1 MEGKLFLLDKA
12 TPPPT
17 PRSEIF
23 AFDLQRFDGQ
33 EIIWK
38 IGSSG
43 TQTTGDFSAFKTAV
57 EAASSNVSLMSDLTL
72 ESDLNIKKRIDICP
86 STTGLTLDLAGHE
99 ISLDSNIAG
108 GWPVININANNF
120 TVNDGEILK
129 LTVKDSSTDKTG
141 KITIIDDYPAIWIG
155 GNGTENSAQLV
166 INGGTLSATGFSVMG
181 NGQAKSF
188 GTNIEIN
195 GGNLIA
201 TSESGAGI
209 YHPQVGKLTIN
220 GGTITG
226 MTGIEIRAGEL
237 NVTGGTIQ
245 AGSYD
250 DDGQFVPATVYT
262 SNPNASGS
270 TSSGVGITVAQHTTT
285 QQIQVNIREEEGKK
299 INISGVNS
307 LAVTNPQDNNG
318 KAPTTGSVTATIDGG
333 TFTSTKKGTDS
344 STEGNAILADN
355 TNVVITVN
363 DGKLDGDVTV
373 NKNEASPSTTNE
385 STVVVAGG
393 ETTGKVQV
401 VETTDTGEVEKEG
414 DNSLKVMGTA
424 KVTNAESAKKYVAAG
439 YTINDDGTT
448 EESPGNGWKGRT
460 SPSSTYDFVVGTA
473 SILSASLVSDQNLL
487 KYDSTNRLI
496 GVPSKNYKWKD
507 ADSEKLYYLATHT
520 TSGGAV
526 TISPEGRQLVS
537 DDEYKP
543 DVRITGTGFI
553 DSKIISLTTS
563 DAASLGIKVDATD
576 NNLAYIIGG
585 EGKDSIK
592 AGARNTTLDGGA
604 NDDTLE
610 GGSGDDLFIYTAG
623 NDVIANYTHGTDT
636 VSLSAGTAPVDFGN
650 VNFDG
655 TNLALTVNGADALTF
670 KSATDGSVTK
680 DGIVYSYQGH
690 AGGGMN
696 YIAIDKGGATPEHGI
711 SLGSAY
717 NEARFNG
724 TTAAHENYATI
735 DARNVTNA
743 IRIIG
748 NDNNNYIVAGIGGG
762 TLEGGEGHDTIY
774 GGAGAASLT
783 LNGGE
788 GDDSLIGGNGYNV
801 FVYTEGSDSI
811 SGYREGNLVTVRGS
825 SIDLENAGFSSK
837 DNNIM
842 LDFGGTDSL
851 TFVNGGAVASGISVQ
866 SGRNTYVY
874 KQNSI
879 ARNNDAI
886 TLTSEFADSIFGP
899 DIYDTV
905 NAVAVGKAIS
915 IVGNDNNNVIFGS
928 SLGGGLFGGKG
939 NDKLDVT
946 ERGDGKNFVFQYT
959 EGKDTVSGFVAGNDK
974 LDITAE
980 RLGEISKAK
989 SSKSDTRLAFTFDK
1003 SNVLTFTNEDE
1014 VNSVS
1019 INGGGFL
1026 TKDGVVSIP
1035 GDSAANSFTLFE
1047 RARGR
1052 IDLTEAPYAGTE
1064 IKEVNAG
1071 KVKKQS
1077 VTLVG
1082 GTGGGQFTFAEN
1094 NKKKDQFEYNGG
1106 NVTISGYEAGK
1117 DRLDLNTAAL
1127 GTFSVSSIS
1136 GGNVSLTTG
1145 LGTVVLE
1152 GMKEKEVLL
1161 HHAESKRNSF
1171 TKMVFKD
1178 TGVILNKEKR
1188 PTAATVSGN
1197 YNASADTTV
1206 KKIFVADGA
1215 DNISITAGD
1224 RNKTTLDASAA
1235 NGVSLIGGAKND
1247 KLIGNTSTVAGAG
1260 DTFIYAKGGKDIIQN
1275 YSSNDQIS
1283 LGDFAS
1289 SLTSAKINA
1298 GKRSIKFKF
1307 SNKNALTVKPT
1318 KGSTLDGALNISGL
1332 EGYTYAKNAIVSLG
1346 NGASGGNASLTSEF
1360 NGSYRLKDSG
1370 VNNVDGSRVEKNLT
1384 YRGTSADETLSGGTK
1399 KTTFK
1404 GGGGNDAFT
1413 GGSGND
1419 IFFYAKGDNGNAT
1432 IADFDY
1438 TKDKLKIASGTIT
1451 KITVNGG
1458 AIEFDMNNGRKN
1470 SANIGSFK
1478 INSSATYTGVNKTQG
1493 NFDPNSTLIKANNTY
1508 YWFAKESG
1516 TDASGESYAQGAL
1529 ITTVSKVSKSDTT
1542 GYAVIDLGYSSNLVN
1557 AGVATKVSD
1566 TFNNLKPTLS
1576 SSQNQEG

>member
-1 MEGKLFLLDKA
+1 MFWGTGD
-12 TPPPT
+12 PT
-17 PRSEIF
+17 KFSTLI
-23 AFDLQRFDGQ
+23 
-33 EIIWK
+33 
-38 IGSSG
+38 IGSEDGTDTIKISG
-43 TQTTGDFSAFKTAV
+43 Q
-57 EAASSNVSLMSDLTL
+57 SSGISGNGSENQGEGTDITINKGVT
-72 ESDLNIKKRIDICP
+72 IK
-86 STTGLTLDLAGHE
+86 G
-99 ISLDSNIAG
+99 
-108 GWPVININANNF
+108 
-120 TVNDGEILK
+120 
-129 LTVKDSSTDKTG
+129 TG
-141 KITIIDDYPAIWIG
+141 KHTNDELLADPKKASLGIYNPQEGI
-155 GNGTENSAQLV
+155 LR
-166 INGGTLSATGFSVMG
+166 INGGD
-181 NGQAKSF
+181 
-188 GTNIEIN
+188 I
-195 GGNLIA
+195 
-201 TSESGAGI
+201 SGE
-209 YHPQVGKLTIN
+209 
-220 GGTITG
+220 
-226 MTGIEIRAGEL
+226 TGIEIRSGQLIIPEDSTAKIYSTAEVYAVKPNGD
-237 NVTGGTIQ
+237 GGTT
-245 AGSYD
+245 AG
-250 DDGQFVPATVYT
+250 A
-262 SNPNASGS
+262 
-270 TSSGVGITVAQHTTT
+270 GIVIAQHTTKKEISV
-285 QQIQVNIREEEGKK
+285 QISGDNT
-299 INISGVNS
+299 NISGPNA
-307 LAVTNPQDNNG
+307 LTFANPQANTG
-318 KAPTTGSVTATIDGG
+318 KESGKVTATIDGG
-333 TFTSTKKGTDS
+333 TFDSTKKDSTSTK
-344 STEGNAILADN
+344 EGNAILADSA
-355 TNVVITVN
+355 NVVITVN
-363 DGKLDGDVTV
+363 KGTLNGDVTV
-373 NKNEASPSTTNE
+373 NKIKGNEETDTQE

-393 ETTGKVQV
+393 TTTGKVQV
-401 VETTDTGEVEKEG
+401 VQTDENGKETEEEG

-424 KVTNAESAKKYVAAG
+424 KVTNAASAKKYVAAG
-439 YTINDDGTT
+439 YTVKDDGTT

-460 SPSSTYDFVVGTA
+460 SPSTTYDFVVGTA

-496 GVPSKNYKWKD
+496 GVPSKNYEWKD

-592 AGARNTTLDGGA
+592 AGVRNTTLNGGA

-623 NDVIANYTHGTDT
+623 SDVIANYTHGTDT

-670 KSATDGSVTK
+670 KSMTDGSVTK

-696 YIAIDKGGATPEHGI
+696 YIAIDKSDEKPEHGI

-748 NDNNNYIVAGIGGG
+748 NDNPNYIVAGTGGG
-762 TLEGGEGHDTIY
+762 TLEGGEGDDTLY
-774 GGAGAASLT
+774 GGTDVASSLT

-788 GDDSLIGGNGYNV
+788 GDDSLIGGAGYNV

-811 SGYREGNLVTVRGS
+811 SGYKAGNLVTVRGS

-851 TFVNGGAVASGISVQ
+851 TFVNGGAVTSGISVQ

-946 ERGDGKNFVFQYT
+946 ERKTDESPAEFVFQYT
-959 EGKDTVSGFVAGNDK
+959 EGKDTVSGFVASNDK
-974 LDITAE
+974 LEITAT
-980 RLGEISKAK
+980 RIGQISKAK
-989 SSKSDTRLAFTFDK
+989 SSKGDTRLAFTFDK

-1019 INGGGFL
+1019 LNSGGFL

-1035 GDSAANSFTLFE
+1035 ASGGDNSFKLFE
-1047 RARGR
+1047 STRGR
-1052 IDLTEAPYAGTE
+1052 VDLTEAPYAGKE
-1064 IKEVNAG
+1064 IKEVNAEN
-1071 KVKKQS
+1071 VKKQS

-1082 GTGGGQFTFAEN
+1082 ASVDGGSQYTFTT
-1094 NKKKDQFEYNGG
+1094 NKKKDMFEYNGG
-1106 NVTISGYEAGK
+1106 SVSISGYEAGV

-1127 GTFSVSSIS
+1127 STFSVS

-1171 TKMVFKD
+1171 TKMMFKE

-1215 DNISITAGD
+1215 NNISITAGD

-1235 NGVSLIGGAKND
+1235 NGVTLVGGAKND
-1247 KLIGNTSTVAGAG
+1247 KLIGSTSTVAGAG

-1275 YSSNDQIS
+1275 YGSNDQIS
-1283 LGDFAS
+1283 LGSFANEDS
-1289 SLTSAKINA
+1289 ILSAKINA
-1298 GKRSIKFKF
+1298 GSRSIKFKF

-1318 KGSTLDGALNISGL
+1318 KGSTLDGSLNISGL
-1332 EGYTYAKNAIVSLG
+1332 SGYTYAKNAIVSLG
-1346 NGASGGNASLTSEF
+1346 SGASGGNASLTSEF
-1360 NGSYRLKDSG
+1360 SGSYRLKNSG

-1384 YRGTSADETLSGGTK
+1384 YRGTDAAETLTGGTK

-1404 GGGGNDAFT
+1404 GGGGADSLV
-1413 GGSGND
+1413 GGSGKD
-1419 IFFYAKGDNGNAT
+1419 VFFYAKGDKDTMT
-1432 IADFDY
+1432 IADFDFNN
-1438 TKDKLKIASGTIT
+1438 DKLKIASGTIT
-1451 KITVNGG
+1451 KISNSDGK
-1458 AIEFDMNNGRKN
+1458 IKFDMNSGKKG

-1478 INSSATYTGVNKTQG
+1478 INSSATYDSTGRKDAT
-1493 NFDPNSTLIKANNTY
+1493 FDPNSTLIKTNNTY
-1508 YWFAKESG
+1508 YWFAKEAGKDVSG
-1516 TDASGESYAQGAL
+1516 NSYSIGDL
-1529 ITTVSKVSKSDTT
+1529 ITANKKVSKSDATAT
-1542 GYAVIDLGYSSNLVN
+1542 DYDIIDLGYSSNLVN
-1557 AGVATKVSD
+1557 AGVATKASENFTFGGSD
-1566 TFNNLKPTLS
+1566 TNKIKKST
-1576 SSQNQEG
+1576 